1 MTANFTGA
9 LNELR
14 RLLGSRFDT
23 STSVRL
29 HHAHDESFHLPAS
42 PDAVAFPKSTS
53 EVSEIARICMRHH
66 MPMLPFGTGTAMEG
80 GVNACQGGLSIDMS
94 LMNRVLSVSAEDMD
108 CSVQAGVTR
117 KQLNEYI
124 RDQGVFF
131 PIDPGADA
139 SIGGMAATRASGTNA
154 VRYGTMREAVLSLT
168 VVMADGKIVK
178 TSSRA
183 RKSAA
188 GYDLTRLFVGS
199 EGTLG
204 VICEVALRLH
214 AIPEAISA
222 AVCAFSS
229 LQGAVETVIQ
239 TIQMGVPIARVELL
253 DAVAI
258 DAVNRYSDKDYPLL
272 PHLFLEFHGTNAWVK
287 EQAEIVSELATDHQG
302 SDFVWALNTEDRNA
316 LWQARHDFAYAARA
330 MRPNARIF
338 STDVC
343 VPISQLADCIL
354 ETVADIEKMGLSMPI
369 AGHVGDGNFH
379 VVPAVDPTN
388 AVEMKMIEAF
398 HARLIR
404 RALRMGGTCT
414 GEHGIGQ
421 GKKNYL
427 MDELP
432 AGVELMKIIKRALD
446 PDNLMNPGKV
456 VDLK

>member
-1 MTANFTGA
+1 MTANFTVA
-9 LNELR
+9 LNELQ
-14 RLLGSRFDT
+14 RLLGARLET
-23 STSVRL
+23 STSVRQ
-29 HHAHDESFHLPAS
+29 HHAHDESFHLPAP

-53 EVSEIARICMRHH
+53 EVSEIVRICMRHH

-80 GVNACQGGLSIDMS
+80 GVNAYQGGLSIDLS
-94 LMNRVLSVSAEDMD
+94 LMNKVLSISPDDMD
-108 CSVQAGVTR
+108 CIVQAGVTR
-117 KQLNEYI
+117 KQLNEEL
-124 RDQGVFF
+124 RHQGLFF
-131 PIDPGADA
+131 SVDPGADA

-154 VRYGTMREAVLSLT
+154 VRYGTMREVVLSLT

-204 VICEVALRLH
+204 IICEVVLRLH

-229 LQGAVETVIQ
+229 LEGAVETVIR

-258 DAVNRYSDKDYPLL
+258 DAVNRYSNKDYPLL
-272 PHLFLEFHGTNAWVK
+272 PHLFLEFHGTHSSVK
-287 EQAEIVSELATDHQG
+287 EQAEIVNELAAESQG
-302 SDFVWALNTEDRNA
+302 SNFSWALNTEDRNA
-316 LWQARHDFAYAARA
+316 LWQARHDFAYAACA
-330 MRPNARIF
+330 MRPNAKIF

-343 VPISQLADCIL
+343 VPISQLTDCIL
-354 ETVADIEKMGLSMPI
+354 ETVEDIRKTGFSMPI

-388 AVEMKMIEAF
+388 ADEMEIIEAF
-398 HARLIR
+398 HERLIL

-421 GKKNYL
+421 GKKSYL
-427 MDELP
+427 MEELP
-432 AGVELMKIIKRALD
+432 AGVELMKMIKCALD

-456 VDLK
+456 LDLG